1 MKSNFGTPNA
11 SISAELRNKLRM
23 VEELPLCNL
32 GVSRAQ
38 FCWLNFL
45 ASLDGGVR
53 RNMKSTFKI
62 LALGA
67 ALAAS
72 ATMAKA
78 DQVTGVL
85 NFAST
90 PGGSVTYTDGGD
102 PSLTFVNPGDTGLGS
117 TGSLGVAAGNNVS
130 FVNFTAGSLPG
141 TALFTV
147 NVDGI
152 SFTATSDTVA
162 YDANNFLSLTLYGT
176 INETGLI
183 ATPGVMFFSTQGVSS
198 DVTPCPS
205 ATVDVNC
212 HQTSYS
218 GTLTAEP
225 TPEPSSLALLGTGLL
240 GAAGL
245 ARRRFMG
252 R

>member
-1 MKSNFGTPNA
+1 MTKA
-11 SISAELRNKLRM
+11 I
-23 VEELPLCNL
+23 
-32 GVSRAQ
+32 
-38 FCWLNFL
+38 
-45 ASLDGGVR
+45 
-53 RNMKSTFKI
+53 KI

-67 ALAAS
+67 ALAA
-72 ATMAKA
+72 TTGLAKA

-90 PGGSVTYTDGGD
+90 PNGSVTYTDGGN

-117 TGSLGVAAGNNVS
+117 TGTLGVASGNNIA
-130 FVNFTAGSLPG
+130 FTNFTAGSLPG

-152 SFTATSDTVA
+152 SFIATSDTVA
-162 YDANNFLSLTLYGT
+162 YDASNFLVITLQGT
-176 INETGLI
+176 ISENGDVS
-183 ATPGVMFFSTQGVSS
+183 TPGVLYLSTQG
-198 DVTPCPS
+198 T
-205 ATVDVNC
+205 AGNE
-212 HQTSYS
+212 TSYS

-240 GAAGL
+240 GAAGI
-245 ARRRFMG
+245 ARRRFLG